1 MLENKEVVKA
11 VHSISKEM
19 QIKLKNELEFKL
31 EINDIEEMHKN
42 ISDQVKSSEKLLRQ
56 NFGKVY
62 EFFHLKDECFTYED
76 KVSNYAYTLCFF
88 KDLT

>member
-42 ISDQVKSSEKLLRQ
+42 ISDQVKSS
-56 NFGKVY
+56 
-62 EFFHLKDECFTYED
+62 
-76 KVSNYAYTLCFF
+76 
-88 KDLT
+88 